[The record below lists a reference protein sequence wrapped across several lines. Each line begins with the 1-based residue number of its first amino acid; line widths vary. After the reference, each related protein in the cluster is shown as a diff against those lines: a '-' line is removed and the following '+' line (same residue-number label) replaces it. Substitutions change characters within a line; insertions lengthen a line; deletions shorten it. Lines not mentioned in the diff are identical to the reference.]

1 MVFTEVFLAVVFS
14 SVILRLY
21 LAFRQIRHIRAHEQ
35 KVPEAFE
42 GQIALSA
49 HQKAAHYSIAKTRF
63 GISNLLF
70 ETLVLLGFTVYG
82 GLDWIQSLTNTWA
95 SGLWAGLALLATVGL
110 ISSVLELPWEYYKQ
124 FVLEQQF
131 GFNRMS
137 KGLFWGDWL
146 KGLLVGTLIGGPLV
160 GLVLVLM
167 REAGEAWWVYAW
179 LTWFGFSLLLMWLF
193 PTVIAPLFNKFTPLE
208 PSPTRQRIETLLQR
222 CGFESNGLFVMD
234 GSKRSSHGNAYFS
247 GLGKAKR
254 IVFFDTLLSRLND
267 DQIEAV
273 LAHEL
278 GHFKKKHIVKHLV
291 FSGVASLVMFWTL
304 GLLSN
309 TDWFYTELG
318 TTPDLV
324 NGPQALA
331 LLLFVMVLPYFT
343 FPLRPVM
350 SWLSRKHEFEADAYA
365 AEHSAPE
372 HLVSALVRLYEDNAS
387 TLTPDP
393 MHSSFYDSHPPASI
407 RIGRLKPTKSHHPQ
421 NKY

>member
-21 LAFRQIRHIRAHEQ
+21 LAFRQVRHIRIHQ
-35 KVPEAFE
+35 HKVPEAFD

-49 HQKAAHYSIAKTRF
+49 HQKAAQYSIAKTRF
-63 GISNLLF
+63 GISNILF

-82 GLDWIQSLTNTWA
+82 GLDWIQSITNTWA
-95 SGLWAGLALLATVGL
+95 SGLWAGLALLGAVGL
-110 ISSVLELPWEYYKQ
+110 ISSALELPWAYYKQ

-146 KGLLVGTLIGGPLV
+146 KGLLLGTLIGGPLV
-160 GLVLVLM
+160 CLVLVLM
-167 REAGEAWWVYAW
+167 REAGEAWWIYAW

-208 PSPTRQRIETLLQR
+208 DSPTRQRIEMLLQR
-222 CGFESNGLFVMD
+222 CGFASNGLFVMD

-291 FSGVASLVMFWTL
+291 FSGLASLAMFWVL
-304 GLLSN
+304 GVLSN

-324 NGPQALA
+324 NGSQALA

-365 AEHSAPE
+365 AEQSAPE

-407 RIGRLKPTKSHHPQ
+407 RITRLKHLA
-421 NKY
+421 